1 MPQIHNLER
10 LKQERHNIEVNNL
23 EMYKQEDLKE
33 QCHEILIIFLLKR
46 FNLGPIRTDKNGF
59 VNLFVFAKTARI
71 WSQSSKIVCPRS
83 HWLRRHET
91 FSLDTEDFTFLNYGF
106 WVCKHNL
113 IPFFCLIVP
122 LNLWE
127 GFKVFPKFSK

>member
-33 QCHEILIIFLLKR
+33 QCHEILIFFLLKR

-59 VNLFVFAKTARI
+59 ANLFV
-71 WSQSSKIVCPRS
+71 
-83 HWLRRHET
+83 LRRPQE
-91 FSLDTEDFTFLNYGF
+91 FDRKVRKLCVREVIDYADMKLFL
-106 WVCKHNL
+106 
-113 IPFFCLIVP
+113 
-122 LNLWE
+122 
-127 GFKVFPKFSK
+127 